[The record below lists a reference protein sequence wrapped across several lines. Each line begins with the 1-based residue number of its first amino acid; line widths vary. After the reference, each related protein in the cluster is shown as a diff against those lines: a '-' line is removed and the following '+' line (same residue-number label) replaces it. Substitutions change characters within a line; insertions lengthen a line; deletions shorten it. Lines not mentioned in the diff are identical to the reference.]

1 MSEQLVSIAMC
12 TYNGAKYLKPQ
23 LDSILRQTYANLEL
37 VVFDDC
43 STDETWS
50 ILEEYAQRDHR
61 IRIFYNDRNVGFVKN
76 FENAIAECRGELIAL
91 ADQDDVWL
99 EQKITALV
107 EDIGDNLLIYSRVS
121 LIGPNGEGLD
131 EEFPGKSVRRLDGD
145 CALALVLGNCVTGHA
160 CLIRR
165 ELFEKARQS
174 LSAMRYHDQWLAIVA
189 AAEGRLKAGNEVLS
203 YYRLHNNNV
212 VFKNKKKRK
221 EHKYLAVMNKLNGQL
236 AFLRAVSQA
245 NVLNSHQRALLD
257 ELCELLAQNERSFFN
272 FKLRRF
278 LRRHKSTFLRVF
290 SNEEKVIGRMCRGKW
305 YFFFIPFA

>member
-1 MSEQLVSIAMC
+1 MRSSIFIYIQIC
-12 TYNGAKYLKPQ
+12 LYFCYIYTVF
-23 LDSILRQTYANLEL
+23 ILWLLLAPYA
-37 VVFDDC
+37 
-43 STDETWS
+43 
-50 ILEEYAQRDHR
+50 I
-61 IRIFYNDRNVGFVKN
+61 
-76 FENAIAECRGELIAL
+76 
-91 ADQDDVWL
+91 
-99 EQKITALV
+99 
-107 EDIGDNLLIYSRVS
+107 
-121 LIGPNGEGLD
+121 
-131 EEFPGKSVRRLDGD
+131 
-145 CALALVLGNCVTGHA
+145 
-160 CLIRR
+160 
-165 ELFEKARQS
+165 
-174 LSAMRYHDQWLAIVA
+174 
-189 AAEGRLKAGNEVLS
+189 
-203 YYRLHNNNV
+203 V